1 MISTIFFRTIAV
13 ALFAAAVVPAAAQVN
28 GIRVTLLGTGCPP
41 PVMNRF
47 GPSTLV
53 EAGDQKLLFDAGRGA
68 LQRLTQIKVR
78 WQDVNG
84 VFLTHLH
91 SDHIV
96 GFPDLWLTGWLIVP
110 GRNVPL
116 QVWGPLGTSKMIS
129 HLKQAFEYDIS
140 IRQVNDRAAP
150 DGVVLLVH
158 DISEGVI
165 YNKGGVKVT
174 AFEVDHSPVKPAFGY
189 RIDYAGRSVVLSGDT
204 RVSENLIRHSQG
216 VDLLVHEVFVPETLQ
231 RAGVPPDR
239 ANKIVAYHTTPEE
252 AGLVFART
260 KPRLAVY
267 SHICLPTATD
277 QDLLPPTRKTYGG
290 PLELG
295 EDLMV
300 IEVGEKI
307 EARKPARS
315 SPQ

>member
-129 HLKQAFEYDIS
+129 HLKQAYEYDIS

-174 AFEVDHSPVKPAFGY
+174 AFEVDHAPVKPAFGY

-239 ANKIVAYHTTPEE
+239 AKKIVAYHTTPEE

-300 IEVGEKI
+300 IEVGEKV

-315 SPQ
+315 SP

>member
-1 MISTIFFRTIAV
+1 VISTIFFRTIAV

-174 AFEVDHSPVKPAFGY
+174 AFEVDHAPVKPAFGY

-204 RVSENLIRHSQG
+204 RVSENLVRHSQG

>member
-13 ALFAAAVVPAAAQVN
+13 ALFAAAVVPATAQVH

-150 DGVVLLVH
+150 DGVALLVH
-158 DISEGVI
+158 DISEGVV

-174 AFEVDHSPVKPAFGY
+174 AFEVDHAPVKPAFGY

-231 RAGVPPDR
+231 RAGVPSDR

-307 EARKPARS
+307 ETRKPARS
-315 SPQ
+315 SP

>member
-1 MISTIFFRTIAV
+1 MISTIFCRTMAV
-13 ALFAAAVVPAAAQVN
+13 ALFAAAVGPAAAQRQ

-68 LQRLTQIKVR
+68 LQRLTQLKVR

-91 SDHIV
+91 SDHTV

-116 QVWGPLGTSKMIS
+116 QVWGPRGTSKMMF
-129 HLKQAFEYDIS
+129 HLKQAFEYDIR
-140 IRQVNDRAAP
+140 IRRVNDRAGP
-150 DGVVLLVH
+150 DGVVLLVK
-158 DISEGVI
+158 DISEGVV

-174 AFEVDHSPVKPAFGY
+174 AFEVDHAPVKPAFGY

-204 RVSENLIRHSQG
+204 RVSENLIRHARG
-216 VDLLVHEVFVPETLQ
+216 VDLLVHEVFAPETLQ
-231 RAGVPPDR
+231 RAGVPPER
-239 ANKIVAYHTTPEE
+239 AKNIVAYHTTPEQ
-252 AGLVFART
+252 AGQVFARA
-260 KPRLAVY
+260 KPKLAVY

-277 QDLLPPTRKTYGG
+277 QDLLPPTRKTYAG

-307 EARKPARS
+307 EVRKPARS
-315 SPQ
+315 SP